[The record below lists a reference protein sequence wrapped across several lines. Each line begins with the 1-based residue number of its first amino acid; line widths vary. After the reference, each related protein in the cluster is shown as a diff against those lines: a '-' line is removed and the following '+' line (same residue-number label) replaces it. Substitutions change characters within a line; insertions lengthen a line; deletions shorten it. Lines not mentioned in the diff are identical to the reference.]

1 MSNKSIYRKAL
12 YDTELSIKAR
22 LLMIFLLQVND
33 ETKNENLDLSV
44 KFLCKALNYSNKTV
58 IKAMQELEDNG
69 YINKTRRG
77 QKGNIYNIVREGR

>member
-1 MSNKSIYRKAL
+1 MSNKSIYCKAL

-22 LLMIFLLQVND
+22 LLMIFLLQINE
-33 ETKNENLDLSV
+33 ETKNEDIDVSV

-77 QKGNIYNIVREGR
+77 QKGNIYNIVRERR